1 MTEEGYISTL
11 IIEYC
16 PGSDLLTAIANKIIR
31 CSEKVIQSIIAQ
43 LLEALEFIHQQQ
55 IIHLDINYNNIVIS
69 ELISLK
75 WVVDNCLLFSFCNT
89 CRLIDFGLSRELSL
103 QETKITLRRM
113 VGTLEFM
120 SPEVLKIWLCY
131 NICLQLLWVDPNK
144 SN

>member
-1 MTEEGYISTL
+1 MVCYYFVNVQETLDMEGYISTL

-31 CSEKVIQSIIAQ
+31 CTEKVIQLIIAQ

-75 WVVDNCLLFSFCNT
+75 
-89 CRLIDFGLSRELSL
+89 
-103 QETKITLRRM
+103 
-113 VGTLEFM
+113 
-120 SPEVLKIWLCY
+120 
-131 NICLQLLWVDPNK
+131 
-144 SN
+144 

>member
-75 WVVDNCLLFSFCNT
+75 WVVDNCLLFSFCST

-120 SPEVLKIWLCY
+120 SPEVLKI
-131 NICLQLLWVDPNK
+131 
-144 SN
+144 